1 MLNGPSE
8 HPVQLEPPKKSSIH
22 FVVPESIKCLTP
34 ANIIERLL
42 AKHGILVAKYPWVYI
57 VGCLVLTI
65 GQAHDMFSR
74 IFGIPIYEF
83 SSGSAHQ
90 TPNSTNPKFQFP
102 QFKVLQSVSYF
113 FV

>member
-57 VGCLVLTI
+57 VACLLLTREESV
-65 GQAHDMFSR
+65 F
-74 IFGIPIYEF
+74 
-83 SSGSAHQ
+83 
-90 TPNSTNPKFQFP
+90 TPAQFR
-102 QFKVLQSVSYF
+102 KLQETDPYLAAIIKKN
-113 FV
+113 

>member
-65 GQAHDMFSR
+65 GQACFH
-74 IFGIPIYEF
+74 EF
-83 SSGSAHQ
+83 SAYE
-90 TPNSTNPKFQFP
+90 STN
-102 QFKVLQSVSYF
+102 F
-113 FV
+113 FLPNIM

>member
-65 GQAHDMFSR
+65 GQTHDMFSR
-74 IFGIPIYEF
+74 IFSTKYYVIF
-83 SSGSAHQ
+83 SNFSCMFLN
-90 TPNSTNPKFQFP
+90 PNNFFQFE
-102 QFKVLQSVSYF
+102 F
-113 FV
+113 

>member
-8 HPVQLEPPKKSSIH
+8 HSVQLEPPKKSSIH

-65 GQAHDMFSR
+65 GQAHDMFLR
-74 IFGIPIYEF
+74 IFRISIYEF
-83 SSGSAHQ
+83 FL
-90 TPNSTNPKFQFP
+90 PNVMQYFLTFP
-102 QFKVLQSVSYF
+102 ACF
-113 FV
+113 

>member
-74 IFGIPIYEF
+74 IFLFNTIMP
-83 SSGSAHQ
+83 
-90 TPNSTNPKFQFP
+90 
-102 QFKVLQSVSYF
+102 
-113 FV
+113 